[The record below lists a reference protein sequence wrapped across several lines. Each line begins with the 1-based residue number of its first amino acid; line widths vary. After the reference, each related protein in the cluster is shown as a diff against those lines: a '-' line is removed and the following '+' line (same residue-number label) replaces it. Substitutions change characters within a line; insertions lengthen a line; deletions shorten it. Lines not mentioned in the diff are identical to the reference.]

1 MRYSH
6 LFGKTVREAPSDAS
20 ATSHRL
26 LYRAGFIRELA
37 AGRYTLLPLGQ
48 RVAAR
53 IVRIIAEEMDAT
65 GGQRIV
71 TPTLHPLDL
80 WEQSGRTA
88 SMGELLMRVQD
99 RRGTEFALGYSAE
112 EVFVDLVKG
121 FALTHRDLPLTLYQL
136 SLKFRDELRARGGL
150 LRLRE
155 FLMKDAYS
163 FHASEES
170 LDETYRRMYDA
181 YLRIFAR
188 LGVRAF
194 AVEADSG
201 AIGGKVSH
209 EFIVAAESGE
219 SVVLLCPSCGY
230 AASDETATAR
240 LAPLNTDAPL
250 EDVREVPAPGATTI
264 DKMAQFY
271 GAPAWQMMKT
281 VVYRLPT
288 GVGKNAS
295 GDDAQARYVG
305 AVVRGDLDV
314 NEVKLRRALG
324 SVPLEQATDEEVL
337 ALGTVR
343 GFIAP
348 VRFPSP
354 FAIRWVGD
362 PSLRTVHNFF
372 TGANRLDV
380 DLAGVNYP
388 RDFTVAIEAD
398 IATARGGMG
407 CSHCDGVLTEQRG
420 IETGHIFKLGT
431 LYSAAMD
438 ATFADADGTRHPFVM
453 GCYGIGVERNMAAVV
468 EQCHDEHGI
477 IWPQEIA
484 PYAVHL
490 LALGG
495 TPAVQAAA
503 DQMYETLC
511 AAGVDVLYDDRDASA
526 GVKFADA
533 DLIGIPLRVTVSAR
547 TLAEDAVE
555 LKRRA
560 GGEPWRVPRSD
571 LLARLPVLIPVR

>member
-1 MRYSH
+1 MPDGITEAAAFTHHPPTSPSEGLMRYSH
-6 LFGKTVREAPSDAS
+6 LFGKTVREAPSDAA

-37 AGRYTLLPLGQ
+37 AGRYTLLPLSQ
-48 RVAAR
+48 RV
-53 IVRIIAEEMDAT
+53 
-65 GGQRIV
+65 V

-80 WEQSGRTA
+80 WAQSGRTV

-121 FALTHRDLPLTLYQL
+121 FALTHRDLPLTLYQM

-209 EFIVAAESGE
+209 EFIGAAESGE

-230 AASDETATAR
+230 AASDEIATAH
-240 LAPLNTDAPL
+240 LAPLNTDTPL

-281 VVYRLPT
+281 VVYRLPARA
-288 GVGKNAS
+288 GENAS
-295 GDDAQARYVG
+295 GDAAQAHYVG
-305 AVVRGDLDV
+305 AVVRGDFDV

-324 SVPLEQATDEEVL
+324 SVP
-337 ALGTVR
+337 
-343 GFIAP
+343 
-348 VRFPSP
+348 
-354 FAIRWVGD
+354 
-362 PSLRTVHNFF
+362 
-372 TGANRLDV
+372 
-380 DLAGVNYP
+380 
-388 RDFTVAIEAD
+388 
-398 IATARGGMG
+398 
-407 CSHCDGVLTEQRG
+407 
-420 IETGHIFKLGT
+420 
-431 LYSAAMD
+431 
-438 ATFADADGTRHPFVM
+438 
-453 GCYGIGVERNMAAVV
+453 
-468 EQCHDEHGI
+468 
-477 IWPQEIA
+477 
-484 PYAVHL
+484 
-490 LALGG
+490 
-495 TPAVQAAA
+495 
-503 DQMYETLC
+503 
-511 AAGVDVLYDDRDASA
+511 
-526 GVKFADA
+526 
-533 DLIGIPLRVTVSAR
+533 
-547 TLAEDAVE
+547 
-555 LKRRA
+555 
-560 GGEPWRVPRSD
+560 
-571 LLARLPVLIPVR
+571 